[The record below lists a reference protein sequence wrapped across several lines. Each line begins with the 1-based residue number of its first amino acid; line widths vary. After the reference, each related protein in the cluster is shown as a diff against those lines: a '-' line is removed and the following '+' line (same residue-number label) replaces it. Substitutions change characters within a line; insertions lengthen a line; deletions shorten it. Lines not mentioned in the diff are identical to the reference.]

1 MRKMANELIITEEQ
15 TENPIP
21 SDKPAHIQWH
31 PGYVSAIK
39 MEFKDDKNDY
49 CFGSAWKVEFAV
61 GNRYGHFKLQNF
73 MNLNFTKK
81 YLTKGN
87 VCSYNRVCL

>member
-15 TENPIP
+15 KENPMP

-49 CFGSAWKVEFAV
+49 CFGSAWKVGSLPLEIDMV
-61 GNRYGHFKLQNF
+61 ISNF
-73 MNLNFTKK
+73 RTL
-81 YLTKGN
+81 
-87 VCSYNRVCL
+87 

>member
-1 MRKMANELIITEEQ
+1 MANELIITEEQ

-49 CFGSAWKVEFAV
+49 CFGSAWKVGLVLVSTEVWKLEKPSVA
-61 GNRYGHFKLQNF
+61 GHYVKSSN
-73 MNLNFTKK
+73 
-81 YLTKGN
+81 
-87 VCSYNRVCL
+87 

>member
-15 TENPIP
+15 TENPIS

-49 CFGSAWKVEFAV
+49 CFGSAWKVGSLPLEIDMV
-61 GNRYGHFKLQNF
+61 ISNF
-73 MNLNFTKK
+73 RTL
-81 YLTKGN
+81 
-87 VCSYNRVCL
+87 